1 VIPVIF
7 SQEARSEALDAFH
20 WYEERRL
27 GLGAAFRAELDAA
40 IERVAS
46 DPDSFPTHYRDLR
59 RVLVRRFPYAVYY
72 RIYPELVIVVAVF
85 HGKRNPS
92 ELQRRGR
99 TAG

>member
-7 SQEARSEALDAFH
+7 SLEARSEALDAFH
-20 WYEERRL
+20 WYEERRQ
-27 GLGAAFRAELDAA
+27 GLGAAFRVELDAA
-40 IERVAS
+40 IDGVAS
-46 DPDSFPTHYRDLR
+46 GPESFPIHYRDLR

-92 ELQRRGR
+92 ELRRR
-99 TAG
+99 STMAG